1 MQVKEGGKE
10 NHVRRKWM
18 QPVLPVNESP
28 LTSVSFLSKPRGPWF
43 TARSHGAFSPSL
55 AHGSLHARLT

>member
-18 QPVLPVNESP
+18 HPVLPVKESP

-43 TARSHGAFSPSL
+43 TARSHGAYESL
-55 AHGSLHARLT
+55 D